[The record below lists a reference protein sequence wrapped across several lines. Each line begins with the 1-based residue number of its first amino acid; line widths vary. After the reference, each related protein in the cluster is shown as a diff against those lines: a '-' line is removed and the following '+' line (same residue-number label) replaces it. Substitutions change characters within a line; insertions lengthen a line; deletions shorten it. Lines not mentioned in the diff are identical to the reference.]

1 MNSRRKDGQMDRE
14 GGETAVIAD
23 KTETLNHSNLPLI
36 FGWLVQTDGEKI
48 HRISA
53 DVFHIGSS
61 EAADLILGSDSL
73 KDFHCSI
80 YFVNDHFEIND
91 NNTKSGTKLNQMSVK
106 RQELRDDDVVTL
118 GGFNLLFK
126 CFRGG
131 GYG

>member
-1 MNSRRKDGQMDRE
+1 MNSRRKDDQVDRE

-23 KTETLNHSNLPLI
+23 KTVTLNHSNLPLI
-36 FGWLVQTDGEKI
+36 FGWLVQTDREKI
-48 HRISA
+48 QRIST

-61 EAADLILGSDSL
+61 EAADLILGADSL

-91 NNTKSGTKLNQMSVK
+91 NNTRTGTKVNQISVK
-106 RQELRDDDVVTL
+106 RQELRDDDILTL
-118 GGFNLLFK
+118 GEFSLLFK

-131 GYG
+131 ANG